1 MKQRIKI
8 SESRLKNII
17 RESIQKCFR
26 NKAMIRESKD
36 RFDNEKF
43 QKWQEETHIP
53 DDIMG
58 MVKHVCEKIGIEV
71 PEEETITYKNRGGYA
86 YAFGK
91 GFTLEYRTSS
101 YEEGPGIDYSKTL
114 LKFIKGLGFEI
125 VDSYGNND
133 IDERYY
139 ESYWYYDFA
148 YKPSVEE
155 IESFMIWG
163 DEYDDN
169 NYDDYEDEGYY
180 GDEEGYIR

>member
-1 MKQRIKI
+1 MIK
-8 SESRLKNII
+8 
-17 RESIQKCFR
+17 ESIQRCIR
-26 NKAMIRESKD
+26 NKRMIKESKD

-58 MVKHVCEKIGIEV
+58 MVKHVCEKIGIMM
-71 PEEETITYKNRGGYA
+71 PMEEETITYKNRGGYA

-101 YEEGPGIDYSKTL
+101 YEDGPGIDYSKTL

-125 VDSYGNND
+125 VDSYGNNGM
-133 IDERYY
+133 DERYY
-139 ESYWYYDFA
+139 ESYWYYDFV
-148 YKPSVEE
+148 YRPSVEM

-163 DEYDDN
+163 DEDYDEVDQY
-169 NYDDYEDEGYY
+169 YDDEGYY
-180 GDEEGYIR
+180 DDEEGYIR